1 MSVPLTLAGR
11 TVLMA
16 HHVDGLELSCV
27 VERIPPALAGRPD
40 ELECSLDLD
49 QRRAL
54 ATVPP
59 WPVPCRFTW
68 EGEPVIAHPSGKR
81 PGRRYCLQSD
91 DWMLFV
97 SGDRAPGPR
106 FVVQLRS
113 DYLLRVGPVRAS
125 EAVREWV
132 AEHLLSLLDLVPDTE
147 PRWGIAR
154 LDLAADIT
162 GLSLAPEDIARFTT
176 RARARRTFHTDP
188 DGAGEPVSTHYVGRE
203 LTGYT
208 FGKRGGA
215 CHARVY
221 DKNREAAAD
230 APIREVWNTAG
241 YDPARDGEQV
251 WRVEFEVRSELLRI
265 LAAGGDHL
273 PSDPSEILAHHLDEL
288 WAHLTSEWLVFHA
301 SSATRIERSPVA
313 AWWDALS
320 AARGLDGEQFGPVRP
335 LVRRAREQHD
345 TTVLLKQAVGLLAS
359 AAAASGSNASL
370 EHALEAFATYA
381 RDAEGETAFA
391 RRVRRRRRRYQ
402 SSLPLRT
409 VGEST

>member
-1 MSVPLTLAGR
+1 MSTPLTLAGR
-11 TVLMA
+11 TVLIA

-49 QRRAL
+49 QRRAQ

-59 WPVPCRFTW
+59 WPVPSRFTW
-68 EGEPVIAHPSGKR
+68 DGEPVIAHPFGKR
-81 PGRRYCLQSD
+81 PGKRYCLQSD
-91 DWMLFV
+91 DWMVFV
-97 SGDRAPGPR
+97 SGDRTPGPR
-106 FVVQLRS
+106 LIVQLRS
-113 DYLLRVGPVRAS
+113 DYLLRVGPMRAV

-132 AEHLLSLLDLVPDTE
+132 AAHLLSLLDLVPDTE

-162 GLSLAPEDIARFTT
+162 GASLSSSDLARFTT
-176 RARARRTFHTDP
+176 RARARRTFHADRE
-188 DGAGEPVSTHYVGRE
+188 DAKQFVSTYYAGRE

-221 DKNREAAAD
+221 DKSREAAAD
-230 APIREVWNTAG
+230 APIREVWSAAG
-241 YDPARDGEQV
+241 YDPAGGEQV

-273 PSDPSEILAHHLDEL
+273 PSDPSDLLAHHLDEL
-288 WAHLTSEWLVFHA
+288 WAHLTSEWLVFRA
-301 SSATRIERSPVA
+301 PCATRIERSPVA
-313 AWWDALS
+313 AWWQALS
-320 AARGLDGEQFGPVRP
+320 QARGLDGEQFGPVRQ
-335 LVRRAREQHD
+335 LARRARQQHD

-359 AAAASGSNASL
+359 ATAANGGSASL
-370 EHALEAFATYA
+370 EHALEAFAAYA

-391 RRVRRRRRRYQ
+391 RRVRLRRRRYQ
-402 SSLPLRT
+402 FSLLWRT
-409 VGEST
+409 VGGST